1 MQRQNEAGV
10 ISTACILRQRQRKKK
25 IAECTKVISTR
36 RYIGVRAEEFFA
48 LSSVSSNFHFFFI
61 YLFMLFFVYIF
72 NIFLVRVNVANNFK
86 FSTFFAQRTKARRS
100 KHPGS
105 TYHVG

>member
-1 MQRQNEAGV
+1 MH
-10 ISTACILRQRQRKKK
+10 ITAKAEKKK

-48 LSSVSSNFHFFFI
+48 LSSVSSNFPFFFI

-72 NIFLVRVNVANNFK
+72 NIFLVRDNAANNFK
-86 FSTFFAQRTKARRS
+86 FNTFFCTKDES
-100 KHPGS
+100 KAK
-105 TYHVG
+105 